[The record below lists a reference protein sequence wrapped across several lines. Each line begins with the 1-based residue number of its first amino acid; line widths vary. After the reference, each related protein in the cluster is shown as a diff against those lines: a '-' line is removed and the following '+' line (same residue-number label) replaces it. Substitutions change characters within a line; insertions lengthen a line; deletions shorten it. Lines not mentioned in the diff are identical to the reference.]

1 MEKLNG
7 KRSNI
12 ISQSWPIL
20 LFALNEILQR
30 LQEKI
35 KLMWAVSESSPAYL
49 SNPCIQRRLKYTPGL
64 RHQIIKR
71 HIFVITLM
79 CKISSLFRSQL
90 SVLFTYLRVFS
101 SCSSLRI
108 VWKFLWWFIISWL
121 CLLNAP
127 FVSSSFVGLGEVGWS
142 RSSFEGSFFMAKC
155 PITIPRAKAAT
166 TKTAATIHAR
176 CPFLLNFA
184 FSSATCIVS
193 KVRISCLGIAFKAFK
208 HWGNI
213 SAAYP
218 RNLAALGLLYVNP
231 GVTPHIP
238 LRVWSWFGGSIF
250 QPWGGY

>member
-1 MEKLNG
+1 
-7 KRSNI
+7 
-12 ISQSWPIL
+12 
-20 LFALNEILQR
+20 
-30 LQEKI
+30 
-35 KLMWAVSESSPAYL
+35 MW
-49 SNPCIQRRLKYTPGL
+49 
-64 RHQIIKR
+64 
-71 HIFVITLM
+71 
-79 CKISSLFRSQL
+79 KISTLFRSKL
-90 SVLFTYLRVFS
+90 SVLLTYLRVFS

-127 FVSSSFVGLGEVGWS
+127 FASASFVGLGEVGWS

-166 TKTAATIHAR
+166 TKTAPIIHAR
-176 CPFLLNFA
+176 CPFLLNFT
-184 FSSATCIVS
+184 FSSATSMVS

-231 GVTPHIP
+231 GGNSPYPFTSMVVIWRFLISPTGVGTKVVFWMDECDSCTCVQIWASCLKQIYHSEWYCVLKVCPFFRISMFR
-238 LRVWSWFGGSIF
+238 LCSS
-250 QPWGGY
+250 PWVRDTSQAPVDQNWMTVSTG